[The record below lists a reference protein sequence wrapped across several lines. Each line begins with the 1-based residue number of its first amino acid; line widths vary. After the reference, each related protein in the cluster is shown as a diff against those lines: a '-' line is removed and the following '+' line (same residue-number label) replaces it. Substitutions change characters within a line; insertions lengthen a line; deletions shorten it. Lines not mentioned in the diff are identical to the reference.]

1 MSEEIE
7 VVFLGINPIGISV
20 YEWLCDREAVSVSA
34 VVSRKSQLPLLERL
48 EPDYAVSCGFGHVV
62 PERYL
67 DAPREAFL
75 NLHLSYLPHNRGVY
89 PNLWTV
95 VEDIPVGVT
104 IHHMAPRVDTGD
116 ILVQDTVEATFSDT
130 AQSVTELTGRK
141 LLALFAEAWPEIVS
155 GRLSGTPQ
163 DPQEGSFHHSSEV
176 TQLQTLAPDAEVR
189 VKEFLD
195 RLRALDHPA
204 AGGAE
209 ITVDGEQYTV
219 EVDITRQS

>member
-1 MSEEIE
+1 MADDID
-7 VVFLGINPIGISV
+7 VVFLGINPIGMSV
-20 YEWLCDREAVSVSA
+20 YDWLCDRERVSVLA
-34 VVSRKSQLPLLERL
+34 VVSRPSQLSVLERL

-89 PNLWTV
+89 PNLWNV

-104 IHHMAPRVDTGD
+104 IHHMAPQVDTGD
-116 ILVQDTVEATFSDT
+116 ILVQDTVETTFADT
-130 AQSVTELTGRK
+130 AQSVTERTGRK
-141 LLALFAEAWPEIVS
+141 LLALFREAWPKIVA
-155 GRLSGTPQ
+155 GRLTGTPQ
-163 DPQEGSFHHSSEV
+163 DPAAGSFHHSCEV
-176 TQLQTLAPDAEVR
+176 AELRTLDPDAEVR

-204 AGGAE
+204 ADGAE
-209 ITVDGEQYTV
+209 IEVDGDRYTV